1 VHGKVRIISGRWGGR
16 IIQFNPKIGIRPTT
30 DAARETLFNWL
41 RDDLHHAQCLDLYA
55 GSGALGFEA
64 LSRGARQVVFV
75 DSNLQCIRGLRKTAG
90 ELGVDNAVFARAHT
104 QRYLERC
111 KSLFNVIFIDPPY
124 RHGLALDTLKWID
137 QSRCLKAGGLAY
149 IEMERQDDA
158 LLLGASWT
166 VIRSHQSGQRLHA
179 LLRFASDY

>member
-1 VHGKVRIISGRWGGR
+1 MHGKVRIIAGRWGRR
-16 IIQFNPKIGIRPTT
+16 IIQFNPKIGTRPTT

-64 LSRGARQVVFV
+64 LSRGAKQVVFV
-75 DSNLQCIRGLRKTAG
+75 DSNLQCIRGLRKTTD
-90 ELGVDNAVFARAHT
+90 ELGADNAMIVRARA
-104 QRYLERC
+104 QRYLECC
-111 KSLFNVIFIDPPY
+111 KLLFNVIFIDPPY
-124 RHGLALDTLKWID
+124 RQGLALDTLKWID
-137 QSRCLKAGGLAY
+137 QSRCLKAGGVAY
-149 IEMERQDDA
+149 IEMERRDDA
-158 LLLGASWT
+158 LLPGAPWT